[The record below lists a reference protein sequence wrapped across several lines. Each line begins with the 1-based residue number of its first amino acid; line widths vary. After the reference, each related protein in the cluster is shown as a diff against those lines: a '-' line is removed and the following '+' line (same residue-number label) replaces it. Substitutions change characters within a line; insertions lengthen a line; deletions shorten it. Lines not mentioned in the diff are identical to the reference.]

1 MGSVL
6 RVFIYLRR
14 YPGLAAATLGCA
26 LLTTLAGFVFPKVTG
41 YIIDNVIVAKRG
53 DLLLPCAL
61 LMAGA
66 FFARDL
72 FNCLRIRFNNQ
83 FEGNVI
89 RDLRNDL
96 YDHLQR
102 LPLGW
107 FEKRATGD
115 LMTRV
120 SEDVTNVER
129 VLIDGVEQGI
139 VALLQI
145 VGVGILL
152 FQKNAVLAAWMLLPL
167 PLLFGGALWYT
178 LTAGGRYREQRRAAS
193 ALNSI
198 LLDNLGGIR
207 QIKSFAREGEESTR
221 FGGVSERARQAQILV
236 SHTWALYSPAMNF
249 IGALGTV
256 IVLFVGG
263 RDVLAD
269 RFTYGELVE
278 FLLFVGMFYEPV
290 GKLHQLNQLWQSAR
304 AAADRVFKI
313 IDTPTERYEPP
324 ASSPF
329 RPGGA
334 CALPRLDGAVSL
346 RHVGFSYR
354 DEPPLPVLHDIN
366 IEVKPGQTVALVGP
380 TGAGKSTLAGLLLR
394 FHEATEGA
402 VLLDGHDVRHYP
414 LAVLRSQIGLVSQEN
429 FLFNTTIREN
439 LLFGRPGA
447 SEADVTAAAVAAHA
461 DEFIRALPQG
471 YDTEIGE
478 RGVKLSGGEK
488 QRLAIARALLKD
500 PPILVLD
507 EATAS
512 VDTLTEKLIAEA
524 LEKLLKN
531 RTSFL
536 VAHRLSTVRRAD
548 LILVMKGGRIIER
561 GSHAELLV
569 QGGLYAKL
577 ATAQR
582 SDLLEDEAF
591 V

>member
-1 MGSVL
+1 MDSVF
-6 RVFIYLRR
+6 RVFVYLRR
-14 YPGLAAATLGCA
+14 YPALAAATLGCA
-26 LLTTLAGFVFPKVTG
+26 ILTTLSGFVFPKVTG
-41 YIIDNVIVAKRG
+41 YIIDNVIETGRADR
-53 DLLLPCAL
+53 LLPCAL
-61 LMAGA
+61 LIALA
-66 FFARDL
+66 FFARDA

-107 FEKRATGD
+107 FEKRSTGD

-145 VGVGILL
+145 FGIGILL
-152 FQKNAVLAAWMLLPL
+152 FQKNVVLAAWMLVPL

-178 LTAGGRYREQRRAAS
+178 LTAGGRYKEQRRAAS

-207 QIKSFAREGEESTR
+207 QIKSFAREGEESRR
-221 FGGVSERARQAQILV
+221 FDGVAERAKQAQILV
-236 SHTWALYSPAMNF
+236 SHTWAIYSPAMNF
-249 IGALGTV
+249 VGALGTV
-256 IVLFVGG
+256 IVLVVGG
-263 RDVLAD
+263 RDVLAH
-269 RFTYGELVE
+269 RFTPGQLVE

-290 GKLHQLNQLWQSAR
+290 GKLHQLNQLWQAAR

-313 IDTPTERYEPP
+313 IDTPTEAYDP
-324 ASSPF
+324 APGSPF
-329 RPGGA
+329 VKA
-334 CALPRLDGAVSL
+334 CALPRIEGAVSF
-346 RHVGFSYR
+346 REVGFSYR
-354 DEPPLPVLHDIN
+354 EEPPLPVLHEISLD
-366 IEVKPGQTVALVGP
+366 VRPGQTVALVGP
-380 TGAGKSTLAGLLLR
+380 TGAGKSTLASLILR
-394 FHEATEGA
+394 FHEATSGRL
-402 VLLDGHDVRHYP
+402 LLDGHDVRDYP
-414 LAVLRSQIGLVSQEN
+414 LALLRSQIGLVSQEN

-447 SEADVTAAAVAAHA
+447 SEADVQAAAIAAHA

-500 PPILVLD
+500 PPILILD

-524 LEKLLKN
+524 LEKLLAH

-536 VAHRLSTVRRAD
+536 IAHRLSTVRRAD

-561 GSHAELLV
+561 GSHTELLAE
-569 QGGLYAKL
+569 GGLYAKL

>member
-1 MGSVL
+1 MDSVF
-6 RVFIYLRR
+6 RVFVYLRR
-14 YPGLAAATLGCA
+14 YPALAAATLGCA
-26 LLTTLAGFVFPKVTG
+26 ILTTLSGFVFPKVTG
-41 YIIDNVIVAKRG
+41 YIIDNVIETGRADR
-53 DLLLPCAL
+53 LLPCAL
-61 LMAGA
+61 LIALA
-66 FFARDL
+66 FFARDA

-107 FEKRATGD
+107 FEKRSTGD

-145 VGVGILL
+145 VGIGVIL
-152 FQKNAVLAAWMLLPL
+152 FQKNVVLAAWMLLPL

-178 LTAGGRYREQRRAAS
+178 LTAGGRYKEQRRAAS

-207 QIKSFAREGEESTR
+207 QIKSFAREGEESRR
-221 FGGVSERARQAQILV
+221 FDGVAERAKQAQI
-236 SHTWALYSPAMNF
+236 
-249 IGALGTV
+249 
-256 IVLFVGG
+256 
-263 RDVLAD
+263 
-269 RFTYGELVE
+269 
-278 FLLFVGMFYEPV
+278 
-290 GKLHQLNQLWQSAR
+290 
-304 AAADRVFKI
+304 
-313 IDTPTERYEPP
+313 
-324 ASSPF
+324 
-329 RPGGA
+329 
-334 CALPRLDGAVSL
+334 
-346 RHVGFSYR
+346 
-354 DEPPLPVLHDIN
+354 
-366 IEVKPGQTVALVGP
+366 
-380 TGAGKSTLAGLLLR
+380 
-394 FHEATEGA
+394 
-402 VLLDGHDVRHYP
+402 
-414 LAVLRSQIGLVSQEN
+414 LVSQEN
-429 FLFNTTIREN
+429 FLFNTTIRAN

-447 SEADVTAAAVAAHA
+447 SEADVHAAAVAAHA

-500 PPILVLD
+500 PPILILD

-524 LEKLLKN
+524 LAKLLAH
-531 RTSFL
+531 RTSFII
-536 VAHRLSTVRRAD
+536 AHRLSTIRHAD
-548 LILVMKGGRIIER
+548 VILVMKGGRIIER
-561 GSHAELLV
+561 GSHNELLAE
-569 QGGLYAKL
+569 GGLYAKL

>member
-6 RVFIYLRR
+6 RVFVYLRR

-26 LLTTLAGFVFPKVTG
+26 VLTTLSGFVFPKATG
-41 YIIDNVIVAKRG
+41 LIVDRVIVAGRA
-53 DLLLPCAL
+53 DLLLPYAL
-61 LMAGA
+61 TIAAA
-66 FFARDL
+66 FLARDG
-72 FNCLRIRFNNQ
+72 FNCLRIRFNNR
-83 FEGNVI
+83 FEGAVI

-96 YDHLQR
+96 YGHLQR
-102 LPLGW
+102 LPLSW
-107 FEKRATGD
+107 FDKRATGD
-115 LMTRV
+115 LLTRV

-129 VLIDGVEQGI
+129 VLIDGVEQGL

-145 VGVGILL
+145 VGIGFLL
-152 FQKNAVLAAWMLLPL
+152 FQRNAALAAWMLLPI
-167 PLLFGGALWYT
+167 PLLAGGALWYT

-193 ALNSI
+193 ALNSL

-207 QIKSFAREGEESTR
+207 QIKSFAREPEEAAR
-221 FGGVSERARQAQILV
+221 FGAVAERARKAQILV
-236 SHTWALYSPAMNF
+236 SHAWALYSPAMNF
-249 IGALGTV
+249 VGALGTV
-256 IVLFVGG
+256 IVLVVGG
-263 RDVLAD
+263 RDVLAH
-269 RFTYGELVE
+269 RFTAGQLVE

-313 IDTPTERYEPP
+313 IDTPTEPYAAP

-329 RPGGA
+329 AHA
-334 CALPRLDGAVSL
+334 CAVPRLEGAVSF
-346 RHVGFSYR
+346 RRVGFSYPSGST
-354 DEPPLPVLHDIN
+354 PPLPVLHEIDL
-366 IEVKPGQTVALVGP
+366 EVKPGQTVALVGP
-380 TGAGKSTLAGLLLR
+380 TGAGKSTLASLLLR
-394 FHEATEGA
+394 FHEATSGTL
-402 VLLDGHDVRHYP
+402 LLDGRNIRDYP
-414 LAVLRSQIGLVSQEN
+414 LPVLRSQIGLVSQDN

-447 SEADVTAAAVAAHA
+447 SKQDVIAAAVAAHA
-461 DEFIRALPQG
+461 AEFIEALPQG

-512 VDTLTEKLIAEA
+512 VDTLTEKRIAEA
-524 LEKLLKN
+524 LEKLLEH

-536 VAHRLSTVRRAD
+536 IAHRLSTVRRAD
-548 LILVMKGGRIIER
+548 LILVMKGGRIVER
-561 GSHAELLV
+561 GSHAELLALD
-569 QGGLYAKL
+569 GLYAKL

-582 SDLLEDEAF
+582 NDLLEDEAF